1 MPVIHRRIYRCR
13 KAQPAQCVPE
23 SRHCS
28 YTGVYMRSLCTHA
41 YVSQR
46 ERMRDASK
54 KVSPLFSDAFASL
67 LTHFPNTSR
76 VTRYPLPIISRFNIT
91 VLIFTSHFISASRD
105 CHFKHVL
112 CFKVPTV
119 ALILLTYRVIT
130 SLWAIRVDARTG
142 AFDIYHLIT
151 RKHADATRRDATRR
165 DATIPHADPSRRKL
179 LRVSRPLLRQWM
191 FLLLSSNFEG
201 YCKLAR
207 ANPNAR
213 FIGQF
218 RRNVIR
224 KIVCV

>member
-54 KVSPLFSDAFASL
+54 KVSPLFSDTFARLS
-67 LTHFPNTSR
+67 THFPNTRS
-76 VTRYPLPIISRFNIT
+76 RYPPPIIPRFIYNIT
-91 VLIFTSHFISASRD
+91 GLIFTSPFISASRD
-105 CHFKHVL
+105 CHFKHVQ

-130 SLWAIRVDARTG
+130 SWWAIRVDARTG
-142 AFDIYHLIT
+142 AFDIYHLIYT
-151 RKHADATRRDATRR
+151 IYTKARRR

-179 LRVSRPLLRQWM
+179 LRVSRPLLRQ
-191 FLLLSSNFEG
+191 
-201 YCKLAR
+201 
-207 ANPNAR
+207 
-213 FIGQF
+213 
-218 RRNVIR
+218 
-224 KIVCV
+224 

>member
-54 KVSPLFSDAFASL
+54 KVSPFFSDAFASL

-76 VTRYPLPIISRFNIT
+76 VTRYPPPIISRFNIT
-91 VLIFTSHFISASRD
+91 GLIFTSHFISASRD

-130 SLWAIRVDARTG
+130 SLWVIRVDARTG

-151 RKHADATRRDATRR
+151 RKHADATRRFHMLIPR
-165 DATIPHADPSRRKL
+165 DANCCVSADHCYGNECFCFYLPILKGTANWPAL
-179 LRVSRPLLRQWM
+179 ILMRVS
-191 FLLLSSNFEG
+191 SGNFAETLFG
-201 YCKLAR
+201 KSFAYKAD
-207 ANPNAR
+207 
-213 FIGQF
+213 
-218 RRNVIR
+218 R
-224 KIVCV
+224 KF